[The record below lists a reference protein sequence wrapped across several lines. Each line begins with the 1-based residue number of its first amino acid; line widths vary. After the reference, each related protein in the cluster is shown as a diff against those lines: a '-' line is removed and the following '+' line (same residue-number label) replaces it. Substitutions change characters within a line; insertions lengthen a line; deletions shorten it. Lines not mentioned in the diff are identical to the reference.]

1 MSPANWHLP
10 STSTR
15 VKSCAAVAADLQHP
29 LKRFQ
34 GGEQNWGTLC
44 SGENWQNRSV
54 DRYFQELI
62 LWVQFLYLL
71 ISRNALKFF
80 MVMTIPCDYQES
92 SAKNM
97 WLVACTPPSPKLH
110 ISWPS
115 PLPLWSNFSKLSE
128 MLSPKLHLA
137 LISSPKKLNLQLSHC
152 SFISR
157 YSEQKEKG
165 IGVRQ
170 LRNWAHLT
178 NMWRK
183 EWWVGMHTAVWNPA
197 GQMMYYSVW

>member
-1 MSPANWHLP
+1 MNVGWGKTQL
-10 STSTR
+10 TR
-15 VKSCAAVAADLQHP
+15 YTTDTGRISINFCASKLLASSFTCWREKAVSSNTEGSQIS
-29 LKRFQ
+29 
-34 GGEQNWGTLC
+34 E
-44 SGENWQNRSV
+44 
-54 DRYFQELI
+54 
-62 LWVQFLYLL
+62 QFLPFFYGGLRMAWL
-71 ISRNALKFF
+71 FSRSFS
-80 MVMTIPCDYQES
+80 MVPCDYQES

-97 WLVACTPPSPKLH
+97 WLIACTPPSPKLH

-137 LISSPKKLNLQLSHC
+137 LISSPKKRNLQLSHC

-170 LRNWAHLT
+170 LRN
-178 NMWRK
+178 
-183 EWWVGMHTAVWNPA
+183 
-197 GQMMYYSVW
+197 